1 MRYLRNAMAAV
12 ALAVSLQVTADNYS
26 FLNIS
31 QNGGETSFQVS
42 QIERITFDSNN
53 MIVHLTDGTT
63 QQLELSGL
71 QKMIFSDTDS
81 QGLGTIAFDEN
92 KIRVGDGQLRL
103 QLDGGEKAYIY
114 NMKGEMVYTTNRS
127 GVFQI
132 DNLKKGVYI
141 IRVGN
146 AAKKVMTK

>member
-1 MRYLRNAMAAV
+1 MAAV